1 MERSQ
6 NTPETQSPQH
16 LSNNG
21 FPIIAILILAIA
33 ATAFL
38 LISYYIFV
46 TKRYFIWQQLDP
58 LRRFSFRRTPPSV
71 NPSASHSPLWQNQGL
86 DESLIRELPTFQYSK
101 SEFGHSSAL
110 WRCVVCL
117 TDFQEHELLR
127 VLPKC
132 NHAFHLDCIDL
143 WLQNCSNCPLCR
155 SAISGRN
162 RFRFDKILAPNSSP
176 QDPQPMV
183 GSEEDF
189 AAIEQS
195 GEDGNGGLANRQQE
209 RINLSSFLAQ
219 PRSHSSRKFEQN
231 VGKSKPRQFQHVSIM
246 GDENSHFSVQPIRRS
261 FSMDSV
267 VDRHVYL
274 SVQQEI
280 IRQNGDLSQV
290 RSNEESSGRSQRSFF
305 SIRHGRG
312 SRNAVLPIEF

>member
-21 FPIIAILILAIA
+21 FPIIAILILASA
-33 ATAFL
+33 AIAFL

-46 TKRYFIWQQLDP
+46 TKRYFIWQQVDP

-71 NPSASHSPLWQNQGL
+71 NPSASHLSLWQNQGL
-86 DESLIRELPTFQYSK
+86 DELLIRELPTFQYSK
-101 SEFGHSSAL
+101 SEFGNSSTL

-117 TDFQEHELLR
+117 TEFQEHELLR

-162 RFRFDKILAPNSSP
+162 HFRLDKILAPNSSP

-189 AAIEQS
+189 AVIELS
-195 GEDGNGGLANRQQE
+195 GEDGNGSLANRQQE
-209 RINLSSFLAQ
+209 RVNLRRFLAQ
-219 PRSHSSRKFEQN
+219 HRSHSSIKLDQK
-231 VGKSKPRQFQHVSIM
+231 VGKSKPRQFQHVSVM
-246 GDENSHFSVQPIRRS
+246 GDEDHHISVQPIRRS

-274 SVQQEI
+274 SVQENLW
-280 IRQNGDLSQV
+280 QNEDLNHV
-290 RSNEESSGRSQRSFF
+290 RSNEESSNRSQRSFF
-305 SIRHGRG
+305 SFRHGRG

>member
-46 TKRYFIWQQLDP
+46 TKRYFIWQQVDP

-86 DESLIRELPTFQYSK
+86 DESLIRELPTYKYRK

-110 WRCVVCL
+110 WTCVVCL
-117 TDFQEHELLR
+117 TEFQEHELLR

-162 RFRFDKILAPNSSP
+162 RFRPHKIWAPNSSP
-176 QDPQPMV
+176 QDPHPMV

-189 AAIEQS
+189 AVIELS
-195 GEDGNGGLANRQQE
+195 GGDGNGGLASRQQE
-209 RINLSSFLAQ
+209 RVNLSRFLAQ
-219 PRSHSSRKFEQN
+219 PRSHSSRKLEQN
-231 VGKSKPRQFQHVSIM
+231 VGVSKPRQFQHVPIM
-246 GDENSHFSVQPIRRS
+246 GDEDDQISVQSIRRS

-267 VDRHVYL
+267 VDRRVYL
-274 SVQQEI
+274 SVQENL
-280 IRQNGDLSQV
+280 RQNRDLSQV
-290 RSNEESSGRSQRSFF
+290 RSNEGSSSRSQRSFF
-305 SIRHGRG
+305 SFRHGRE
-312 SRNAVLPIEF
+312 SRNAVLPI